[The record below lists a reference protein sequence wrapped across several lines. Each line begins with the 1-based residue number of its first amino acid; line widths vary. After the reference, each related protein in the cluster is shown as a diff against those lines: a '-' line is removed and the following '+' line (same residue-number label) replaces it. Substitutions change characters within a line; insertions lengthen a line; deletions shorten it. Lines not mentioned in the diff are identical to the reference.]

1 MPSGT
6 RIADYLDAIAYRR
19 YARSVMEERRRLLGY
34 AVSVGDYNW
43 LSTAPL
49 ETVIAAVSARFQLRS
64 RRSQQHLRAVVED
77 YRAWRRQREEDEDGA

>member
-1 MPSGT
+1 MATGI
-6 RIADYLDAIAYRR
+6 RIADYLDAITYRR
-19 YARSVMEERRRLLGY
+19 YAQSVIQERRRLLGY
-34 AVSVGDYNW
+34 AVSVGDYDW
-43 LSTAPL
+43 LYNAPP